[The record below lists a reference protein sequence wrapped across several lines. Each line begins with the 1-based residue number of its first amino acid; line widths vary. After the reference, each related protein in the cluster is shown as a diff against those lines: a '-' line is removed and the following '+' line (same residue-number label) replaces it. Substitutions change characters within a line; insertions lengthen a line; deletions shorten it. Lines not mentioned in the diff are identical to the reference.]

1 MKEKE
6 NFPMKKTIASL
17 SLALRATL
25 DMHSLN
31 NEGGEGNQIQT
42 RMVDIV
48 DHKGE
53 LHNVNAISGDML
65 KHILMEHFYRQ
76 AREQHLSLCQ
86 SCQSFNTNRI
96 NADRDF
102 LKRMETEKVSD
113 ADFLDQM
120 LQRCAIDDVAGVL
133 VTEKRSLPRKSISEF
148 GWVLGLPDRV
158 STGSYFHAKYANERS
173 SEKRAEDADGQKTGA
188 NLGQSIFHRP
198 ASSGIY
204 AIVCHLELARIGYN
218 DIKQTYAISET
229 ERQLRTT
236 VLLESLLHTFIE
248 LNGAM
253 RSNQLP
259 HLVALEGVLT
269 TSNGTLPAPLIS
281 PLVGGSDDS
290 NAYREQTKQVVQ
302 ALNGASGESVR
313 EETFDAIGDFAVQM
327 RQLIDA
333 TAPTAWAV
341 GR

>member
-1 MKEKE
+1 
-6 NFPMKKTIASL
+6 MKKTVASL
-17 SLALRATL
+17 SIAARATL

-65 KHILMEHFYRQ
+65 KHVLMEHFYRQ
-76 AREQHLSLCQ
+76 ARDQHVSLCQ
-86 SCQSFNTNRI
+86 SCQRFNVNRI
-96 NADRDF
+96 NADKEF
-102 LKRMETEKVSD
+102 LARAEGKEGKRMSD
-113 ADFLDQM
+113 ADFIDSM
-120 LQRCAIDDVAGVL
+120 LQTCAIDDVAGIL

-148 GWVLGLPDRV
+148 GWVLGLPNKV
-158 STGSYFHAKYANERS
+158 NTNSYFHAKYVAERS
-173 SEKRAEDADGQKTGA
+173 VEKRAEDAENQKTGA

-204 AIVCHLELARIGYN
+204 AVVCHLELSRIGYN
-218 DIKQTYAISET
+218 DIKQEYAISDD
-229 ERQLRTT
+229 ERQKRASL
-236 VLLESLLHTFIE
+236 LLESLLYTFIE

-269 TSNGTLPAPLIS
+269 MSSSPIPAPLIS
-281 PLVGGSDDS
+281 PLIGGDEDS
-290 NAYREQTKQVVQ
+290 NAYRAQVKEIVT
-302 ALNGASGESVR
+302 ALNGVKGESVSMD
-313 EETFDAIGDFAVQM
+313 TFDSIGGFASQM
-327 RQLIDA
+327 RTTIDSI
-333 TAPTAWAV
+333 APLKLTI
-341 GR
+341 GQ